1 MATMNYEYAQIDAM
15 AQQLKQYAD
24 HIDQRLTGDVEKQYN
39 SLVQTGDFVG
49 KASDAFMT
57 AKTAWKAAIADMQTT
72 LSAVHRAAIES
83 GTDMDGADRDMMKLY
98 D

>member
-1 MATMNYEYAQIDAM
+1 MATMNYEYAQIEAM
-15 AQQLKQYAD
+15 AQQLKAYAD

-39 SLVQTGDFVG
+39 SLVNTGDFVG

-57 AKTAWKAAIADMQTT
+57 SKTAWQAAVKDMQDT
-72 LSAVHRAAIES
+72 LAAVHRAALES
-83 GTDMDGADRDMMKLY
+83 STDMDGADRDMMKLF